1 MKILIV
7 EDNNLLG
14 DSMRQGLTEA
24 GWTVDLAKDGEEG
37 LYMAQNSAYDI
48 LLVDRMLPKL
58 SGTDLIKNLRLKSI
72 HVPAIMVTARGELED
87 RISGLEEGADDY
99 LVKPVELSELLARVR
114 ALHRRSLNRG
124 DGKLCFANLEVDVGS
139 RIATVDSKELDLT
152 AKEFDFLAA
161 LAGKSGHVFNRTE
174 LNGLLY
180 KFNDEPESNSLD
192 VLLARIRRKLVG
204 SGVEIATVRGR
215 GFVFRVEEATAK
227 S

>member
-14 DSMRQGLTEA
+14 ESMIQGLSEA

-37 LYMAQNSAYDI
+37 LYMVQNSTYD
-48 LLVDRMLPKL
+48 LLIIDRMLPKL
-58 SGTDLIKNLRLKSI
+58 SGIELIKKLRQKII
-72 HVPAIMVTARGELED
+72 HVPAIMVTARGDLED

-99 LVKPVELSELLARVR
+99 LVKPVELSELLARVK

-124 DGKLCFANLEVDVGS
+124 IGKLCFAALEIDLSS
-139 RIATVDSKELDLT
+139 RVATIDNRAMDLT
-152 AKEFDFLAA
+152 AKEFDFLATV
-161 LAGKSGHVFNRTE
+161 AGKSGHVFNRNE

-204 SGVEIATVRGR
+204 SGVEIATIRGR
-215 GFVFRVEEATAK
+215 GVVFRVEEATTK

>member
-1 MKILIV
+1 LKILIV

-14 DSMRQGLTEA
+14 DSMSQGLSEA

-37 LYMAQNSAYDI
+37 LYLAQNSAYDI

-58 SGTDLIKNLRLKSI
+58 SGTDLIKKLRQNSV

-99 LVKPVELSELLARVR
+99 LVKPVALSELLARVKS
-114 ALHRRSLNRG
+114 LHRRSLNRG
-124 DGKLCFANLEVDVGS
+124 DGKLCFASLEINLSS
-139 RIATVDSKELDLT
+139 RSATVDSKELDLT

-161 LAGKSGHVFNRTE
+161 LASKSGHVFNRNE

-180 KFNDEPESNSLD
+180 KSNGEPESNSLD

-215 GFVFRVEEATAK
+215 GFVFRVEESTAK
-227 S
+227 P